1 MLKIK
6 DKSGKTKLVLRDEDD
21 EPISI
26 DELILRESAKKQAVK
41 ETEDATDQTPT
52 TPAN

>member
-6 DKSGKTKLVLRDEDD
+6 DKDGKTKLVLRDEDD

-26 DELILRESAKKQAVK
+26 DELIIREAVKRQEQDNKKQEK
-41 ETEDATDQTPT
+41 GDA
-52 TPAN
+52 N

>member
-6 DKSGKTKLVLRDEDD
+6 DKSGKTKFVWRDEEE

-26 DELILRESAKKQAVK
+26 DELIIRESK
-41 ETEDATDQTPT
+41 EKRKTQELQENGDAD
-52 TPAN
+52 